1 MNEFLTFL
9 FNEDILRENLRPGWI
24 LLYDYKYID
33 NDIIEY
39 LLKLKIKLKDLLD
52 FILKKAKVGNISA
65 SDLLETKNEIKSEKS
80 EKNEN
85 ENEKDIIKINENN
98 KFSLPEINKTTQPS
112 TKKISVTKK
121 RPQSAKRI
129 TIPKPFNLSEN
140 KPIKLQE
147 PNKFHF

>member
-1 MNEFLTFL
+1 MIYFHLFFLNYTQDYVKMNEFLTFL
-9 FNEDILRENLRPGWI
+9 FNEGILRENLLPGWI

-65 SDLLETKNEIKSEKS
+65 SDLLETKNEIKSEK
-80 EKNEN
+80 N

-98 KFSLPEINKTTQPS
+98 KLN
-112 TKKISVTKK
+112 
-121 RPQSAKRI
+121 
-129 TIPKPFNLSEN
+129 
-140 KPIKLQE
+140 
-147 PNKFHF
+147 

>member
-85 ENEKDIIKINENN
+85 EKDIIKINENN
-98 KFSLPEINKTTQPS
+98 KFSLPEINKTTQSS
-112 TKKISVTKK
+112 TKKNFSNKK
-121 RPQSAKRI
+121 KNSKCKKNNNSK
-129 TIPKPFNLSEN
+129 TI
-140 KPIKLQE
+140 
-147 PNKFHF
+147 

>member
-52 FILKKAKVGNISA
+52 LII
-65 SDLLETKNEIKSEKS
+65 IKSKS
-80 EKNEN
+80 W
-85 ENEKDIIKINENN
+85 
-98 KFSLPEINKTTQPS
+98 
-112 TKKISVTKK
+112 
-121 RPQSAKRI
+121 
-129 TIPKPFNLSEN
+129 
-140 KPIKLQE
+140 
-147 PNKFHF
+147 